1 MADNKPEEIDL
12 FLVLDKLTKAYHG
25 LLASIYKG
33 FRFIVKHWIVLLILI
48 LGGYFGGQYW
58 QRQITPIK
66 EAKMIVQN
74 NFDSS
79 SYVYNAIE
87 LLNVKYKQGDNK
99 FLDDYGFDTDTPD
112 LDDVIIEPIV
122 NIMDLL
128 EKTETSDRSLD
139 SYINKA
145 DFEEDLLISEV
156 FYPEYSYHRITLS
169 TSKNNLAVIEKILNY
184 LNSNETYNETK
195 EIVIAETKLRLE
207 RNDLSIANIDAI
219 FDEYAGKNEGDPN
232 PSQVFFKSQQ
242 NNNLHQLIDKKK
254 ELIEENEKLK
264 RELVKYD
271 QVVSLVNNPGF
282 YRTSSFTDKKKTLLP
297 LFLVFAYIGFFVVRG
312 IYKKGKMYAEE
323 GVS

>member
-1 MADNKPEEIDL
+1 MADNKQEEIDL

-25 LLASIYKG
+25 LLASIYRG
-33 FRFIVKHWIVLLILI
+33 FRFVMKHWIVLLVLI
-48 LGGYFGGQYW
+48 LGGYFGGQAW
-58 QRQITPIK
+58 QRSITPTK
-66 EAKMIVQN
+66 EAKLIVQN

-87 LLNVKYKQGDNK
+87 LLNVKYKQGDK
-99 FLDDYGFDTDTPD
+99 SFLKKHGFDLESPD
-112 LDDVIIEPIV
+112 LDDIVIEPIV

-128 EKTETSDRSLD
+128 EKTETSDRNLD

-156 FYPEYSYHRITLS
+156 FYPEYTYHKITLS
-169 TSKNNLAVIEKILNY
+169 TAKNDRKIVDKILNY
-184 LNSNETYNETK
+184 LNSNEKFNEIK
-195 EIVIAETKLRLE
+195 EIVIEETKLRLE
-207 RNDLSIANIDAI
+207 RNDISITNIDAI

-264 RELVKYD
+264 KELVKYN

-282 YRTSSFTDKKKTLLP
+282 YRTSSFTDKKKTFLP
-297 LFLVFAYIGFFVVRG
+297 IFLVFVYIGFFVVRG
-312 IYKKGKMYAEE
+312 IYRKGKMYAEE
-323 GVS
+323 SDS